1 MFNKGTLAATLMV
14 AVLSL
19 AAAACGS
26 AAADTPTV
34 PSTTAD
40 PAEYRSAGNFLG
52 LPVEEAGTRA
62 EEQGRLWRI
71 IKEDGVDLAVTADYS
86 EDRLNFTVDD
96 GVVVAAVTDAELV
109 KDDTGPSSC
118 AGQEPMIDDGEVI
131 GVFDVNADGH
141 DEIFGVIDD
150 DGELVQIGIWTWD
163 ASCSLHRVALDG
175 SPAVLGVGHTE
186 SIAEGVSCNP
196 DYVDDLYTI
205 KLTSSDGGST
215 YEGRITAYSL
225 EGSDLVE
232 ASGEGAAFPAEDVAV
247 TAILACGE
255 LTYP

>member
-1 MFNKGTLAATLMV
+1 M
-14 AVLSL
+14 
-19 AAAACGS
+19 
-26 AAADTPTV
+26 
-34 PSTTAD
+34 
-40 PAEYRSAGNFLG
+40 
-52 LPVEEAGTRA
+52 
-62 EEQGRLWRI
+62 
-71 IKEDGVDLAVTADYS
+71 
-86 EDRLNFTVDD
+86 
-96 GVVVAAVTDAELV
+96 V
-109 KDDTGPSSC
+109 KDDTEPSSC
-118 AGQEPMIDDGEVI
+118 AGQEPVIDDGEVI
-131 GVFDVNADGH
+131 GVFDVNADGR

-175 SPAVLGVGHTE
+175 SPAVLGVGLTE

-232 ASGEGAAFPAEDVAV
+232 AAGEGAAFPAEDVAV